1 LLALPIWEEPDSGL
15 ASLVRA
21 RVHYIPLPHVYKER
35 FRMGVPRLMP
45 QHPFSTCVV
54 LAPEERRRPFCGY
67 TQRSP
72 RVDGQTISPGWT
84 CWWATGASC
93 AIWRRFRYTSLY
105 EQSRSQEI
113 ANRLRASTIQVSK
126 KLDTTDFELIPSAPR
141 TASLVVGAMGQD
153 PAASDELS
161 SVTQNALAAVVN
173 SVDPTLGPNS
183 GANLRAIKKEL
194 LRYNTVYSTNYD
206 LLNIGPSCWM
216 DQPDLR
222 ITSLHRNSTPA
233 MRRSGGT
240 TKVLFL
246 HGARHLFVASL
257 GGDLARSA
265 CRGRSRPV
273 R

>member
-1 LLALPIWEEPDSGL
+1 
-15 ASLVRA
+15 
-21 RVHYIPLPHVYKER
+21 
-35 FRMGVPRLMP
+35 MGVPRLMP

-72 RVDGQTISPGWT
+72 RVDGQTISPGWA

-183 GANLRAIKKEL
+183 GANPSSNQERTPSPRHRLLNRLRPPEL
-194 LRYNTVYSTNYD
+194 LVRRAGWTCRIYGLLLWTEIRPQQYGNPSTVLS
-206 LLNIGPSCWM
+206 IF
-216 DQPDLR
+216 
-222 ITSLHRNSTPA
+222 
-233 MRRSGGT
+233 
-240 TKVLFL
+240 LFL
-246 HGARHLFVASL
+246 TSWGEDF
-257 GGDLARSA
+257 ARSV